1 MIAAVPERRQL
12 TQVLLWECPEAPAQ
26 DIVLCVCLCPAVP
39 LRPEQGKPESCVVVG
54 FGSGDSGAGLLRPV
68 DAKRVKN
75 QAEVKRCH
83 KVDYRFKC
91 RTHGAAFLGVPCNC
105 RAAPADLMRYLQR
118 DVAVVSGTA
127 MLLRTEI
134 TECCQRLAAGPRP
147 MAFMG
152 LATSHSCPS
161 LRALSPSSRKF
172 SAKCSMVL

>member
-1 MIAAVPERRQL
+1 MCGCRVWIRGFRAA
-12 TQVLLWECPEAPAQ
+12 
-26 DIVLCVCLCPAVP
+26 
-39 LRPEQGKPESCVVVG
+39 
-54 FGSGDSGAGLLRPV
+54 LLRPV
-68 DAKRVKN
+68 DATRVKN

-83 KVDYRFKC
+83 EVTVDYRFKC
-91 RTHGAAFLGVPCNC
+91 RTHDVQALPSFEANVRVQVPCNC

-161 LRALSPSSRKF
+161 LRALSPNSRKF
-172 SAKCSMVL
+172 SAKCSMVS